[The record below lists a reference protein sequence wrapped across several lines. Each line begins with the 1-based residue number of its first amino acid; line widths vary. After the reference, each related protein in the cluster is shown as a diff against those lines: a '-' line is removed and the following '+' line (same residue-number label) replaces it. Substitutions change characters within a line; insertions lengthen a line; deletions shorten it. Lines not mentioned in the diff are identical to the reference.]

1 MVSRDI
7 FSRQFYVD
15 SFLHAK
21 LGDEFENSYR
31 VIVDKSE

>member
-1 MVSRDI
+1 MVSFDI
-7 FSRQFYVD
+7 FSRQFD

-21 LGDEFENSYR
+21 LDDEFENSYR